1 MISNKLEG
9 VWGWYVL
16 NSPKRRLSN
25 FQVLAHANVSGVKSS
40 PLASILVCCFVVF
53 VVFNLGREVYS
64 FCFWIQMVDPKPPL
78 IG

>member
-25 FQVLAHANVSGVKSS
+25 FQVLVHADVSGVKSS
-40 PLASILVCCFVVF
+40 LLASILVCCFC
-53 VVFNLGREVYS
+53 
-64 FCFWIQMVDPKPPL
+64 CF
-78 IG
+78 

>member
-25 FQVLAHANVSGVKSS
+25 FQVLVHADVSGVKSS

-53 VVFNLGREVYS
+53 NRGREVYS
-64 FCFWIQMVDPKPPL
+64 FCFWIQMVDSKPPL